1 MSHKFQDSSDE
12 EEEVKKG
19 SAEDDQCPECDQV
32 PTDDGCDCRS
42 VSCCVCM
49 CNMKHILDKDSS
61 EYEGACFGERVD
73 GYYCFDCN
81 VESDDEEEHCSEYYS
96 EEQEEDEEY

>member
-49 CNMKHILDKDSS
+49 CNNKIYNMKHIKNIQTRRLIAN
-61 EYEGACFGERVD
+61 EA
-73 GYYCFDCN
+73 
-81 VESDDEEEHCSEYYS
+81 HL
-96 EEQEEDEEY
+96 

>member
-1 MSHKFQDSSDE
+1 
-12 EEEVKKG
+12 
-19 SAEDDQCPECDQV
+19 
-32 PTDDGCDCRS
+32 
-42 VSCCVCM
+42 
-49 CNMKHILDKDSS
+49 MKHILDKDSS